1 MGGKGGGNDSR
12 ISTRSDEMTDPKWW
26 DLTIKK
32 SSVDLGNLMEVLD
45 RKCDRWVIGDEV
57 GEGITS
63 YEHYQCRIVCKS
75 PSAMSTVRNFIEEG
89 CPCWEGWVTATSNK
103 GRATKFAYCEKGGNF
118 IRSWEK
124 ALRKFAQLELRYW
137 QEQALADLT
146 VQSEREILVIV
157 DFEGNRGKSYLAK
170 HLEVTHTADVCPVT
184 DGDASNY
191 LEYCL
196 NHPSTGYVFDIPK
209 ADSIKSKKA
218 MWRAVEQI
226 KNGLLYDRRYTS
238 RKVWI
243 EPPRIIIFT
252 NEYPPLGMLS
262 SDRWKVRR
270 IFETAIEEP
279 HLIPVTAD
287 EIRAWEE
294 EHAPS
299 EPKGATA

>member
-1 MGGKGGGNDSR
+1 
-12 ISTRSDEMTDPKWW
+12 MTDPKWW
-26 DLTIKK
+26 DVTIKA
-32 SSVDLGNLMEVLD
+32 SSINLENLMEKLD
-45 RKCDRWVIGDEV
+45 EKCDRYVVGREV
-57 GEGITS
+57 GEGG
-63 YEHYQCRIVCKS
+63 YEHYQVRMVLKS
-75 PSAMSTVRNFIEEG
+75 PTAMSTLRNHIEEA
-89 CPCWEGWVTATSNK
+89 CPNWEGWTSPTSKN
-103 GRATKFAYCEKGGNF
+103 GRNFDYCEKEGNF

-124 ALRKFAQLELRYW
+124 VLRKYATIDLRYW

-146 VQSEREILVIV
+146 VQNEREILVIV

-170 HLEVTHTADVCPVT
+170 HLEVTHMADVCPVT

-196 NHPSTGYVFDIPK
+196 NHPSKGYVFDIPK

-262 SDRWKVRR
+262 CDRWKVRR

-279 HLIPVTAD
+279 HLIPVTHD
-287 EIRAWEE
+287 EIRAYEE
-294 EHAPS
+294 QQS
-299 EPKGATA
+299 DSSGATA

>member
-1 MGGKGGGNDSR
+1 
-12 ISTRSDEMTDPKWW
+12 MTDPKWY
-26 DLTIKK
+26 DLTIKA
-32 SSVDLGNLMEVLD
+32 SSVELEKLMVCLD
-45 RKCDRWVIGDEV
+45 ENCDRYVIGIET
-57 GEGITS
+57 GEGG
-63 YEHYQCRIVCKS
+63 YQHYQTRIVCKV
-75 PSAMSTVRNFIEEG
+75 AKALATVRNMIEAY
-89 CPCWEGWVTATSNK
+89 CPNWEGWATPTSRN
-103 GRATKFAYCEKGGNF
+103 GRNFDYCEKEGNF

-124 ALRKFAQLELRYW
+124 VLRKWATIELRYW
-137 QEQALADLT
+137 QEQAVADLT
-146 VQSEREILVIV
+146 VQSDREILVIC
-157 DFEGNRGKSYLAK
+157 DFEGNRGKSVLAK
-170 HLEVTHTADVCPVT
+170 HLEVTHVADVCPVT

-196 NHPSTGYVFDIPK
+196 NHPAKGYVFDIPK

-243 EPPRIIIFT
+243 EPPKIIIFT

-262 SDRWKVRR
+262 GDRWKVRK

-279 HLIPVTAD
+279 HLVPVSAD

-294 EHAPS
+294 EHAS
-299 EPKGATA
+299 ESKGATA